1 MSTHVDADDVELTRG
16 ERLLAVVLAVFLLV
30 GGIWGYAQLEPDD
43 PPYRDATSAL
53 TAPQRQA
60 LDARDEADFRAETA
74 AQRVEDVRERVTDRR
89 EEYRTALDAGRDGG
103 ALERR
108 YRGAQADLATAER
121 RATVRRDQRRAAD
134 RAAAPIEARVR
145 AADARLTKE
154 RDAARTHDERVAAAL
169 RVLLVLV
176 ALGGS
181 LALMVR
187 QRARGSRRIVV
198 GYAAVGASATLA
210 LVLAGDYLSDVVD
223 PVDLGPLAI
232 AVLGAGATLAA
243 ITALQRSIARRLPG
257 RRVRRAE
264 CPFCGFPVGRGEH
277 CEGCGRG
284 VVADC
289 SRCAEPRRVGTAHCA
304 ACGER

>member
-43 PPYRDATSAL
+43 PPYRDATSSLPA
-53 TAPQRQA
+53 QQA
-60 LDARDEADFRAETA
+60 RVLDEAEDAGFRAETA
-74 AQRVEDVRERVTDRR
+74 AQRVEEIRERVVDRR
-89 EEYRTALDAGRDGG
+89 EEYRTALDAGRDAT

-108 YRGAQADLATAER
+108 YRAGQADLAEAR
-121 RATVRRDQRRAAD
+121 RKAGLRADQRRAAT

-145 AADARLTKE
+145 VTDARLTQE
-154 RDAARTHDERVAAAL
+154 RDDARAHDERVAAGL

-176 ALGGS
+176 ALGAS
-181 LALMVR
+181 LALLVR
-187 QRARGSRRIVV
+187 QRSRQSRRIVV
-198 GYAAVGASATLA
+198 GYAAVGASTALA

-232 AVLGAGATLAA
+232 AVIGTAATLAA
-243 ITALQRSIARRLPG
+243 ILALQKSIARRLPG

-264 CPFCGFPVGRGEH
+264 CPFCGFPVGRGDH

-284 VVADC
+284 VVAPC
-289 SRCAEPRRVGTAHCA
+289 SRCDAPRRVGTAHCA